1 MTLVCDREFGV
12 EIDGVERRV
21 VVEWM
26 RPVRDRGDWRCD
38 WIIHWFDRPEARGC
52 SMGVDSTQALLL
64 AMGMVGGRLE
74 HEAPTARW
82 LDGDSGLGLPPI
94 PAAPASAEPGDAAG

>member
-1 MTLVCDREFGV
+1 MSDLVCDRQFGV
-12 EIDGVERRV
+12 EVDGVERRV

-38 WIIHWFDRPEARGC
+38 WVIHWFDRPEARGF

-64 AMGMVGGRLE
+64 AMGMAGVRIE
-74 HEAPTARW
+74 HDAPTARW

-94 PAAPASAEPGDAAG
+94 PAGPAPGDAAG